1 MTLTGQQLTTVVRLR
16 TIGMHPRAMSSSPQ
30 LPSSRAAIL
39 VRMSTAVLLKL
50 LAIFVIVAIGWTV
63 GKLKWLSTTGDNSD
77 PARTLANAAYYI
89 FVPALLFRTTARID
103 FKTMPWGTLVAIFVP
118 LLTLQL
124 VVYATQRRALARG
137 TLPPAGPSVRA
148 ISAVFGNSVQ
158 VGIPMA
164 AALFGESGLAIHLAI
179 VSLHALVLLSVATT
193 LVELDVARHAHV
205 ESHLAATLLSTARNT
220 LIHPVVLPVLIGMA
234 WNVLGLPLPA
244 AADEILQTLGQA
256 VVPLCLVLI
265 GMSLAYYGVQGA
277 VRVAVALSVLKL
289 LVLPALVLA
298 IAHWGFHLNGVPLA
312 VVVMMGAM
320 PIGSNA
326 LIFAQRYRA
335 LEAETTAATVFST
348 LAFIVTAPLWLTVL
362 HALA

>member
-1 MTLTGQQLTTVVRLR
+1 
-16 TIGMHPRAMSSSPQ
+16 
-30 LPSSRAAIL
+30 
-39 VRMSTAVLLKL
+39 MSTLVFFKL
-50 LAIFVIVAIGWTV
+50 LTIFVVVAIGWIV
-63 GKLKWLSTTGDNSD
+63 GKLKWLGGTD

-118 LLTLQL
+118 MLAMQL
-124 VVYATQRRALARG
+124 AVYAWQRRGVTRG
-137 TLPPAGPSVRA
+137 TLPPAGPAVRA
-148 ISAVFGNSVQ
+148 ITSVFGNSVQ

-164 AALFGESGLAIHLAI
+164 AALFGETGLAIHLAI
-179 VSLHALVLLSVATT
+179 VSLHALVLLSLATA
-193 LVELDVARHAHV
+193 LVELDVARHCHADT
-205 ESHLAATLLSTARNT
+205 HLAATLLNTARNT
-220 LIHPVVLPVLIGMA
+220 IVHPVVLPVLAGMA
-234 WNVLGLPLPA
+234 WNALGLPLPTV
-244 AADEILQTLGQA
+244 ADEILQTLGQA

-277 VRVAVALSVLKL
+277 AKVAVGLSVLKL
-289 LVLPALVLA
+289 LVLPALVLT

-326 LIFAQRYRA
+326 LIFAQRYRV

-348 LAFIVTAPLWLTVL
+348 LAFVVTAPLWLVVL
-362 HALA
+362 GALA